1 MITLKEKLI
10 NQAVIELE
18 ELINAE
24 TDTQAEYHTYLAVI
38 RERLEFNHN
47 RMTELGVK
55 LSQVNEV

>member
-10 NQAVIELE
+10 DQAVKELE

-24 TDTQAEYHTYLAVI
+24 ADTDAEYHTYLAAV

-47 RMTELGVK
+47 RMRELGVNF
-55 LSQVNEV
+55 SQVNEV